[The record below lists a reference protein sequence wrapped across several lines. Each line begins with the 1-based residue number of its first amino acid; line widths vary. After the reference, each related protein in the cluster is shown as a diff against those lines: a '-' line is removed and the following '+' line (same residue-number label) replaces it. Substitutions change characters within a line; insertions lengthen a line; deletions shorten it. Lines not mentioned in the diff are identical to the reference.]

1 MVFARL
7 QQQFRSAAL
16 AFALTATAVLVPKAA
31 ISAVV
36 DCCSDL
42 EARIAA
48 LEATVVGKGNR
59 KVNVEM
65 AGAVSRAILSWDD
78 GQNTDSHVVTNDGE
92 GSKIEITG
100 EVEHFNRAN
109 WSAGFH
115 IEINV
120 QGAGSGE
127 VNQFDDNIPTA
138 LQIDESQ
145 MWMRHRKAGQL
156 TWGFVGGTGE
166 NIEDLTEN
174 DLSDTA
180 TAGYSGVED
189 IGGGF
194 FLRRSNVRGVP
205 GLLTPVVWGDLINH
219 LPGIDGSIV
228 RYDTPMYR
236 GFEANATWGEDD
248 QWQLALNWTS
258 APEKDSEENPE
269 LAEIEPMEDA
279 GAYPAQTG
287 LLKIFQISGTVGLFD
302 IRDVLVDEPDSRT
315 AAGSLSILHKPSGL
329 SLTGAAARRTFTG
342 SQRFNDDEVGR
353 PSDPWYYYLKAGWKR
368 DLNRLGQTAFFAEY
382 GNFNQFLGRDA
393 DEEQV
398 AALGGIEE
406 NAVCGNARSAC
417 LVSGSKATI
426 WGFGVVQY
434 VKDADLQLYTA
445 YRHYEPDVS
454 LSSIRGGGVRSV
466 PLDDFQTVITGA
478 LKSIFEASRYRKQLP
493 ARLFFRRILGPLLL
507 ALIDNQRGR
516 QEIREAY
523 KAFFGLLL
531 RCVSTVSGG

>member
-1 MVFARL
+1 MVLASPHEQLRH
-7 QQQFRSAAL
+7 AAL
-16 AFALTATAVLVPKAA
+16 ACALAVAFLLVPRAGF
-31 ISAVV
+31 SAET

-78 GQNTDSHVVTNDGE
+78 GQNTNSYVVTNDGE

-100 EVEHFNRAN
+100 EAEHFNNAN

-127 VNQFDDNIPTA
+127 VNQFDDDIPKE

-174 DLSDTA
+174 DLSETA

-194 FLRRSNVRGVP
+194 FLRQSNVRGTS
-205 GLLTPVVWGDLINH
+205 GLLVPIAWENLINH
-219 LPGIDGSIV
+219 LPGIDGNIV
-228 RYDTPMYR
+228 RYDTPYYR
-236 GFEANATWGEDD
+236 GFEANATLGDD
-248 QWQLALNWTS
+248 DIWQLALNWVS
-258 APEKDSEENPE
+258 EPEEDSEENPE
-269 LAEIEPMEDA
+269 LAEAEPMEDA

-287 LLKIFQISGTVGLFD
+287 LLKIFHISGTVGLFD
-302 IRDVLVDEPDSRT
+302 IRDGVSDGVGDSAVDEPDSRT
-315 AAGSLSILHKPSGL
+315 VAGSLSVLHKPSGL
-329 SLTGAAARRTFTG
+329 SLTGAAARRKFT
-342 SQRFNDDEVGR
+342 SSVRFNDDEVGR

-368 DLNRLGQTAFFAEY
+368 DLNRLGKTAFYAEY

-406 NAVCGNARSAC
+406 DAVCENARSAC
-417 LVSGSKATI
+417 LVSGSSATI
-426 WGFGVVQY
+426 WGFGVVQF
-434 VKDADLQLYTA
+434 VKSADLQLYTA

-454 LSSIRGGGVRSV
+454 LSNIRGFKARSV

-478 LKSIFEASRYRKQLP
+478 L
-493 ARLFFRRILGPLLL
+493 
-507 ALIDNQRGR
+507 ID
-516 QEIREAY
+516 
-523 KAFFGLLL
+523 F
-531 RCVSTVSGG
+531 

>member
-1 MVFARL
+1 MVMVARL
-7 QQQFRSAAL
+7 QERPRHA
-16 AFALTATAVLVPKAA
+16 AFACALVVMATLVPNAA
-31 ISAVV
+31 SSA
-36 DCCSDL
+36 DTECCSDL

-48 LEATVVGKGNR
+48 LEETVVGKGNR
-59 KVNVEM
+59 KVNVEV
-65 AGAVSRAILSWDD
+65 AGAVSRAVLSWDD
-78 GQNTDSHVVTNDGE
+78 GQNTDSYVVTNDGE

-100 EVEHFNRAN
+100 EAEHFNRAN

-145 MWMRHRKAGQL
+145 IWMRHSKAGQL

-180 TAGYSGVED
+180 TAFYSGVED
-189 IGGGF
+189 VGGGF
-194 FLRRSNVRGVP
+194 FLRRSNLRGVP
-205 GLLTPVVWGDLINH
+205 GLLPVVWGDLIDH

-228 RYDTPMYR
+228 RYDTPLYR

-248 QWQLALNWTS
+248 QWQLALNWVS
-258 APEKDSEENPE
+258 EPEEDSEENPE
-269 LAEIEPMEDA
+269 LAEAEPMEKNS

-287 LLKIFQISGTVGLFD
+287 LLKIFYISGTVGLFD

-315 AAGSLSILHKPSGL
+315 AAGSLSVLHKPSGI
-329 SLTGAAARRTFTG
+329 SLTGAVARRNFT
-342 SQRFNDDEVGR
+342 SSVRFNDDEVGR

-368 DLNRLGQTAFFAEY
+368 DLNRLGKTAFFAEY

-398 AALGGIEE
+398 AALGGID
-406 NAVCGNARSAC
+406 ADSVCGNARSAC
-417 LVSGSKATI
+417 LVSGSNATI
-426 WGFGVVQY
+426 WGLGVVQF
-434 VKDADLQLYTA
+434 VERADLQLYAA

-454 LSSIRGGGVRSV
+454 LNSFRGAAVRPV
-466 PLDDFQTVITGA
+466 PLDDFQTVFTGA
-478 LKSIFEASRYRKQLP
+478 L
-493 ARLFFRRILGPLLL
+493 
-507 ALIDNQRGR
+507 ID
-516 QEIREAY
+516 
-523 KAFFGLLL
+523 F
-531 RCVSTVSGG
+531 